1 MKAFAYRQRGVSFVG
16 MIFIATGLILVAIL
30 GLKMIP
36 PYVYNAQIAKI
47 FQTIASDP
55 AMRDAPIREILEA
68 YNKRATVNS
77 ITAITAED
85 IEVIKEDGVLSL
97 SAKYSV
103 KIPLAGNVSMVLEF
117 NPSSS

>member
-1 MKAFAYRQRGVSFVG
+1 MKAQAYRHRGVSFVG
-16 MIFIATGLILVAIL
+16 MIMIATGLILVAGL
-30 GLKMIP
+30 GLKMVP
-36 PYVYNAQIAKI
+36 PYVYNAQIAQI

-55 AMRDAPIREILEA
+55 AMKDAQTREILEA

-77 ITAITAED
+77 ITAITAQD
-85 IEVIKEDGVLSL
+85 IEIIKEDGALSL

-103 KIPLAGNVSMVLEF
+103 RIPLAGNVTLLLEF